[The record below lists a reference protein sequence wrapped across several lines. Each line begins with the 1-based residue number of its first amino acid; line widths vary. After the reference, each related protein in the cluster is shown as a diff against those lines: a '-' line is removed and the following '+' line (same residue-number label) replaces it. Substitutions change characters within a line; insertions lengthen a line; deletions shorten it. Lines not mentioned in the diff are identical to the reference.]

1 MSKHLITLTKKS
13 PFEQICTRANLLL
26 NSKQLKSAMTACL
39 NEPMCPMKTFWVTQK
54 VSKRSWMFHPNRGTP
69 AFTSQNW
76 NNLKNNNN
84 TNRVW
89 STWNQKNHRL
99 KQCVGKCN
107 KQRVYD
113 FFGCPWGNTHPSSPI
128 SHSDA
133 IHVNTVVRVS
143 ARSSLL
149 LKLQVTYCQLCLC
162 YWTVVQKKTITG
174 MCQLL
179 QTYYYLS
186 GNEMLTDIINTPQP
200 LAAGY
205 KNLHHAHS
213 I

>member
-1 MSKHLITLTKKS
+1 MSQCVQWKLSGS
-13 PFEQICTRANLLL
+13 PRKWAN
-26 NSKQLKSAMTACL
+26 APVC
-39 NEPMCPMKTFWVTQK
+39 FTQT
-54 VSKRSWMFHPNRGTP
+54 RGTP

-76 NNLKNNNN
+76 NNLKKNNNN
-84 TNRVW
+84 NNRVW

-149 LKLQVTYCQLCLC
+149 LKLQVYLLSTLPVLLDCSA
-162 YWTVVQKKTITG
+162 KKTITG